1 MEDMIA
7 RLEKEATAYEKKAHE
22 QRELAAMNDLM
33 ARHARKALEE
43 LLKARESVLKYA
55 HDNGQVS
62 ANGQPTHS
70 TKALLNRDTWTP
82 NAKSMVIVREAVNRM
97 TGTFT
102 TNDVMAACEITLS
115 RETLS
120 RALRELVK
128 ENVITLLRQGG
139 KGVASIF
146 QRTEELTNGE

>member
-22 QRELAAMNDLM
+22 QRESAAMNDLM

-62 ANGQPTHS
+62 ANGQPGEATR
-70 TKALLNRDTWTP
+70 ALLGKKESRMGYEQRRAQVLEVFKNYDQVTMSILESEVGLNATHLGRFVRDLTRQ
-82 NAKSMVIVREAVNRM
+82 NLVEVIRAPKR
-97 TGTFT
+97 G
-102 TNDVMAACEITLS
+102 VMGLY
-115 RETLS
+115 RL
-120 RALRELVK
+120 
-128 ENVITLLRQGG
+128 
-139 KGVASIF
+139 KGNNS
-146 QRTEELTNGE
+146 GE